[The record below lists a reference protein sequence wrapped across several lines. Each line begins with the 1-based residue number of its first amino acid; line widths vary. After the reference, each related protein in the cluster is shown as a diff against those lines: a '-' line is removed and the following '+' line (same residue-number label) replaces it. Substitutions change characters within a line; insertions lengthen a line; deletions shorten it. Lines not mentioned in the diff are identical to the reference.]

1 MTAKDLFK
9 YPYLLLILEEN
20 HFEKNY
26 IFLTSFFYQNARMQF
41 NLFLNMNTSYY
52 NTVKSLG
59 PREIL

>member
-26 IFLTSFFYQNARMQF
+26 IFLTSLSECKNA
-41 NLFLNMNTSYY
+41 
-52 NTVKSLG
+52 
-59 PREIL
+59 I